1 MQTSKLIV
9 MVFTVISAVAASAW
23 LAAGGPPEAVTEG
36 PRTEVAHGV
45 PASLDALYPPQA
57 KQPEYLMRML
67 RLGSLMTGVAVDL
80 AQQDVEH
87 AAQGFAAFRSDY
99 LEVAAL
105 VPEWRGEF
113 PVEPVDAL
121 GEALASGDPARV
133 GPAFGAVGAVCASCH
148 HSSMAAVAA
157 RYHWPDANAITTT
170 DPVSGERVGH
180 AQFMHQLDF
189 SLTGIT
195 HDLAQGQLD
204 EARAHFEDF
213 RRRFAALGETC
224 ENCHGTEERFYF
236 TDPASAA
243 RVEAIGAALSAENP
257 DPGAVQG
264 AVMEV
269 GHNTCFRC
277 HLVHVPAAFAKVAQA
292 H

>member
-1 MQTSKLIV
+1 MQQSKLLMTAAAI
-9 MVFTVISAVAASAW
+9 TSAVAAGAW
-23 LAAGGPPEAVTEG
+23 LAAGEPPHAVTAA
-36 PRTEVAHGV
+36 PRLEASHGV
-45 PASLDALYPPQA
+45 PASLDALYPPQS
-57 KQPEYLMRML
+57 KQPEYLMRMV
-67 RLGSLMTGVAVDL
+67 RLGSLMTGAAVDL

-87 AAQGFAAFRSDY
+87 AAQSFAAFKRDY

-105 VPEWRGEF
+105 VPEWREQF

-195 HDLAQGQLD
+195 HDLSQGQVD
-204 EARAHFEDF
+204 AARAHFEDF
-213 RRRFAALGETC
+213 RRRFEALGETC

-236 TDPASAA
+236 TDPASSAK
-243 RVEAIGAALSAENP
+243 VEAIGAALSAENP

>member
-1 MQTSKLIV
+1 MQTSKNIMLAA
-9 MVFTVISAVAASAW
+9 AVASSIAAGAW
-23 LAAGGPPEAVTEG
+23 LAAGEPPEAVTEG
-36 PRTEVAHGV
+36 PRLEASHGV
-45 PASLDALYPPQA
+45 PASLDALYPPHA
-57 KQPEYLMRML
+57 KQPEYLMRMV
-67 RLGSLMTGVAVDL
+67 RLGSLMTGAAVDL

-87 AAQGFAAFRSDY
+87 AAQSFAAFRSDY

-105 VPEWRGEF
+105 VPEWREQF

-157 RYHWPDANAITTT
+157 RYHWPDAMAISAF
-170 DPVSGERVGH
+170 DPVSGKRVSH
-180 AQFMHQLDF
+180 AEFMHQLDF

-195 HDLAQGQLD
+195 HDLSQGQV
-204 EARAHFEDF
+204 EAARAHFEDF

-236 TDPASAA
+236 TDAA
-243 RVEAIGAALSAENP
+243 AAAKVEAIGAALGAETP
-257 DPGAVQG
+257 DPGAVQR

-269 GHNTCFRC
+269 GQNTCFRC
-277 HLVHVPAAFAKVAQA
+277 HLVHVPAAFAKMAQA